1 MLTVNWRKSNAVPTA
16 AIQIRKTVG
25 DNLNNLAAGPNIGIK
40 NEEKTPKPHKTS
52 QPVVYRKLIRPFR
65 ENRMTNRPKTMQPTA
80 NSSLCTSSWL
90 TALF

>member
-25 DNLNNLAAGPNIGIK
+25 DNLKNLAAGPNIGIK

-52 QPVVYRKLIRPFR
+52 QPVV
-65 ENRMTNRPKTMQPTA
+65 
-80 NSSLCTSSWL
+80 
-90 TALF
+90 

>member
-25 DNLNNLAAGPNIGIK
+25 DNLKNLAAGPNIGIK

-65 ENRMTNRPKTMQPTA
+65 ENQMTNKPNAIHPTA
-80 NSSLCTSSWL
+80 NSSLCTNSWL
-90 TALF
+90 T